1 VFELIQTQPFLF
13 LFMNFQIKPA
23 AEKDV
28 PEVIDLLRQFA
39 EFEKL
44 SHEFTITEESLREAV
59 FGENAFV
66 YLLIGLRENDLIA
79 FALLYPKYASFRGE
93 RSLYLEDLYV
103 RADNRGKGFG
113 YAMLRYAAKFAK
125 SNDFQRLDW
134 QALKWNAPAIG
145 FYTEIGAESDD
156 GNINFR
162 LVGRNFE
169 DLAS

>member
-1 VFELIQTQPFLF
+1 
-13 LFMNFQIKPA
+13 MNFQIRKA

-28 PEVIDLLRQFA
+28 PEVINLLREFA
-39 EFEKL
+39 EFENL
-44 SHEFTITEESLREAV
+44 SHEFMITEESLCEAV

-66 YLLIGLRENDLIA
+66 YLLVGSRENDLIA

-103 RADNRGKGFG
+103 KPNNRGKGLG
-113 YAMLRYAAKFAK
+113 LAMLKYAAKFAK
-125 SNDFQRLDW
+125 SGGFQRLDW
-134 QALKWNAPAIG
+134 QALKWNTPAID
-145 FYTEIGAESDD
+145 FYHKISAESDD

-162 LVGRNFE
+162 LAGKNFE